1 LANLENRIVNEEHQ
15 ADDRISRLEARL
27 ERLQQRLAWMLGA
40 WVLSLAAVF
49 ALGAAAQ
56 SKPVPAPD
64 QEDVLRVRG
73 LIVEDAAG
81 RARIL
86 IGAPLPSTP
95 ERKRRDPATAMVFL
109 GEDGADRMVV
119 GFTPDPQ
126 ISGKLVQ
133 RISPSVGLQINDP
146 AGNERTGYGYLEM
159 GRVVLGIDWKNREAL
174 TLSVD
179 DRQGFTALMMQGS
192 EGGYERCGLYV
203 DNQTS
208 VMKIAG
214 VDGLER
220 LILKT
225 SANQPAEM
233 LVVDPATRTFE
244 DVMKALRTPAEP

>member
-1 LANLENRIVNEEHQ
+1 MNEGHQ
-15 ADDRISRLEARL
+15 GDDRIARLEGRL
-27 ERLQQRLAWMLGA
+27 ERLQRRTGWMLGA
-40 WVLSLAAVF
+40 WALSLAVVF
-49 ALGAAAQ
+49 VMGAAAQ
-56 SKPVPAPD
+56 SKPASVPD
-64 QEDVLRVRG
+64 DEGVLRVRG

-86 IGAPLPSTP
+86 IGAPLPQTP
-95 ERKRRDPATAMVFL
+95 DRKRRDPATAVVFL
-109 GEDGADRMVV
+109 SEDGADRMVV
-119 GFTPDPQ
+119 GFTADPQ
-126 ISGKLVQ
+126 IGGKVVQ

-146 AGNERTGYGYLEM
+146 EGNERTGYGYLEM

-179 DRQGFTALMMQGS
+179 DRQGYTALMMQGS
-192 EGGYERCGLYV
+192 EGGHERCGLYV

-214 VDGLER
+214 ADGLER
-220 LILKT
+220 WIMKT

-244 DVMKALRTPAEP
+244 DVMKAIRKPAQP